1 MYGLIF
7 IPLMTCLNFF
17 IHSLGNFFNNLDM
30 WIKGDVEKPLLQTKT
45 GLVLIVI
52 LICRKKCCVF
62 SVNNLCDFFFIS
74 RAITLN
80 SHQPSQCNTL
90 VPWHSDI
97 YKRLTN
103 ACKRLLSCMASFV
116 CIIKIR
122 LLECIAHLCD
132 IYRLKW
138 IKKLLYKL
146 WIYIR
151 CCTV

>member
-7 IPLMTCLNFF
+7 IPFVKNFSYTVLEF
-17 IHSLGNFFNNLDM
+17 FFNNLDM
-30 WIKGDVEKPLLQTKT
+30 WIKGDVEKPLLKTKT

-62 SVNNLCDFFFIS
+62 SVTNLCDFFFIS

-103 ACKRLLSCMASFV
+103 ACKRLFSCKASFV
-116 CIIKIR
+116 CITKLGFWNA
-122 LLECIAHLCD
+122 LLTYVTYIDSNE
-132 IYRLKW
+132 LKNS
-138 IKKLLYKL
+138 
-146 WIYIR
+146 YINYEFI
-151 CCTV
+151 